1 MNSVHDMGGMHGL
14 GPIDPDRDQPIFH
27 ADWEKRVLAMNLTVG
42 AWRKWNID
50 ASRHE
55 IELIPGQDYLRMSY
69 YEKWFSRL
77 VSLSLKAGL
86 ITDDEVASGRPAP
99 GTAKAD
105 PPLKG
110 EAVAAMLAH
119 GGPANRDVEAASRF
133 CVGDAVRARTINP
146 TGHTRLPRYAR
157 GRCGVIERHH
167 GAHVLPDSNAHFRGE
182 APQHLYTVRFAAREL
197 WGEAAGARDGVYL
210 DLWESYLE
218 PA

>member
-1 MNSVHDMGGMHGL
+1 MNGVHDMGGMHGL
-14 GPIDPDRDQPIFH
+14 GPIAPEVNEPVFH

-42 AWRKWNID
+42 AWRRWNID

-86 ITDDEVASGRPAP
+86 IADDEVASGQPAA
-99 GTAKAD
+99 GSVKAD

-119 GGPANRDVEAASRF
+119 GGPANREVAAAPRF
-133 CVGDAVRARTINP
+133 APGDQVTARTLNP
-146 TGHTRLPRYAR
+146 TGHIRLPRYVR
-157 GRCGVIERHH
+157 GRGGVIVRHH

-182 APQHLYTVRFAAREL
+182 APEALYTVRFSAREL
-197 WGEAAGARDGVYL
+197 WGEQAPAKDCVFL